1 MNISDQMTDPLELL
15 VDAVQLQKSFA
26 AGGAETF
33 ALAGIDLRI
42 GKGEFVA
49 ICGPSGSGKSTLL
62 SILGLMESPTSGS
75 YRFNGY
81 AVDQMSVRERNRIR
95 NQEIGFIFQ
104 AFNLIEDLTVWEN
117 VELPL
122 TYRDG
127 LTLQESRHRVSESL
141 ERVGMQKKYDHFPL
155 QLSGGEQQR
164 VAVARALAGS
174 PSFLLADEPTGNLDS
189 VNGAMVMRLLQ
200 ELNDEGSTLCVV
212 THNPQFASLAQ
223 RQVHLIDGKVT
234 VIEERQSIAHA
245 SP

>member
-1 MNISDQMTDPLELL
+1 MNGSDQMNDPLELL
-15 VDAVQLQKSFA
+15 VDVVQLQRSFA
-26 AGGAETF
+26 AGGAKTF

-42 GKGEFVA
+42 SKGEFLA
-49 ICGPSGSGKSTLL
+49 ISGPSGSGKSTLL
-62 SILGLMESPTSGS
+62 SILGLIDNPTSGS

-81 AVDQMSVRERNRIR
+81 AVDQMSVRERTRIR

-104 AFNLIEDLTVWEN
+104 AFNLIEDLTAWEN

-127 LTLQESRHRVSESL
+127 ITLQQSRRRVSESL
-141 ERVGMQKKYDHFPL
+141 ERVAMEKKYDHLPS

-223 RQVHLIDGKVT
+223 RQVHLIDGRVT
-234 VIEERQSIAHA
+234 FAEEPQSIAHA
-245 SP
+245 RP